1 MLERLEVR
9 AGQLPVIVNTA
20 IVPWSW
26 CRPAGGSLAA
36 LIGPVEAAGV
46 TVVRPV
52 WLLELVDPVEVLE
65 PAVPADPVEP
75 EPLDV
80 EEPVLPALLP
90 DALVPVAVP

>member
-1 MLERLEVR
+1 VLERLKVR

-52 WLLELVDPVEVLE
+52 WLAE
-65 PAVPADPVEP
+65 PADPVEVP
-75 EPLDV
+75 VPAVPLDPVEPEALDVVEPLV
-80 EEPVLPALLP
+80 PALLP
-90 DALVPVAVP
+90 DALVPVAVL

>member
-1 MLERLEVR
+1 M
-9 AGQLPVIVNTA
+9 
-20 IVPWSW
+20 
-26 CRPAGGSLAA
+26 AA

-52 WLLELVDPVEVLE
+52 WLLEPADPVEVVE
-65 PAVPADPVEP
+65 PAVPVDPVEP
-75 EPLDV
+75 EPLDA